1 MLSKN
6 EVKYIQS
13 LGHKKRRDEERLF
26 LMEGSKMVAELLTHY
41 SSHIVRLYATETF
54 FQQYPSSRNI
64 TQHHIV
70 SDEELSRISQLQTPN
85 QALALLHY
93 FDEPVSEDQ
102 SPGWS
107 LVLDGIRDP
116 GNMGTIIRLADWFG
130 IKTIFCS
137 PDCADIYNP
146 KVVQATMGSIMR
158 VSIQE
163 KELPPFLADQQLP
176 VIGAV
181 LGGKELSSFQF
192 PKAGF
197 LVIGNESSGIREDVI
212 SSLTDKLMIPRFGE
226 AESLNAAIATSI
238 FLWEL
243 KRG

>member
-6 EVKYIQS
+6 EIKYIQS

-26 LMEGSKMVAELLTHY
+26 LMEGNKMVAELLAHY
-41 SSHIVRLYATETF
+41 PSQIVRLYATETF
-54 FQQYPSSRNI
+54 FEQNSAARQI
-64 TQHHIV
+64 QLHQVV
-70 SDEELSRISQLQTPN
+70 SEDELARISQLQTPN
-85 QALALLHY
+85 QALALVNY
-93 FDEPVSEDQ
+93 FAEAAIELSSTE
-102 SPGWS
+102 WT
-107 LVLDGIRDP
+107 LALDGIRDP

-130 IKTIFCS
+130 IRTIICS

-158 VSIQE
+158 VTVVE
-163 KELPPFLADQQLP
+163 KELAVFLADQNLP
-176 VIGAV
+176 VVGAV
-181 LGGKELSSFQF
+181 LGGKELSSFEF
-192 PKAGF
+192 PKAGI
-197 LVIGNESSGIREDVI
+197 LVIGNESNGIREDVI
-212 SSLTDKLMIPRFGE
+212 PLLSDKLMIPRFGE